1 MSKERHLQHTSS
13 PAGIIAALAIDQRSS
28 LERALRHGQGAGSAA
43 PDLECFKELVTA
55 ELAGHASAVLLDPQF
70 GLAAAGRRGRAGL
83 LLAYEESGYDPDSSE
98 RLPSPLPGW
107 SVARLAAAGANG
119 VKLLVYY
126 DPFDEDELNERKRAV
141 VERVG
146 AECAAEGL
154 PLFLEPLTYLGG
166 AGKGEAASLKPELVR
181 RTVEEFSKDRYR
193 VDVLKIELPL
203 VPEPGLAEAKR
214 AFRDLDSAARRPYIF
229 LSGGVDM
236 DSFTSAL
243 ELAGESGARYSGV
256 LCGRATWKGAV
267 AVYAERGPEAARS
280 WLREEGVRNIE
291 RLNEVV
297 GRYAR
302 PWWESREQAA
312 SEPANEVTGSA
323 GGGSESSTREPA

>member
-1 MSKERHLQHTSS
+1 MSKERHLELSS
-13 PAGIIAALAIDQRSS
+13 NSGGIIAALAIDQRSS
-28 LERALRHGQGAGSAA
+28 LERALRPTRMAGAAA
-43 PDLECFKELVTA
+43 SNLERFKELVTA
-55 ELAGHASAVLLDPQF
+55 ELAGRASAVLLDPQF
-70 GLAAAGRRGRAGL
+70 GLAASRSRGTAGL
-83 LLAYEESGYDPDSSE
+83 ILAYEESGYDPDSSE
-98 RLPSPLPGW
+98 RLPSPLSGW

-126 DPFDEDELNERKRAV
+126 DPFDEDEVNERKSAV

-154 PLFLEPLTYLGG
+154 PLFLEPLTYRGR
-166 AGKGEAASLKPELVR
+166 AGKGETASLKPELVR

-203 VPEPGLAEAKR
+203 VPEPSLAEAKR
-214 AFRDLDSAARRPYIF
+214 AFLDLDSAARRPYIF
-229 LSGGVDM
+229 LSGGVEM
-236 DSFTSAL
+236 DRFTSAL

-302 PWWESREQAA
+302 PWWETRA
-312 SEPANEVTGSA
+312 EPVGEPEAIGSTA
-323 GGGSESSTREPA
+323 GASESSSRERA